1 MNEEE
6 ERKKYMEQIQDVLL
20 DLQLEGRIK
29 IEEITE
35 ESRDDGAEVTTIR
48 IQPVLKNQEEL
59 EEFLR
64 RAAALGYTREPIADD
79 TDQEAP

>member
-6 ERKKYMEQIQDVLL
+6 KKKYMEQIQDVLL

-48 IQPVLKNQEEL
+48 IQPVIKSQEEL
-59 EEFLR
+59 EDFLK
-64 RAAALGYTREPIADD
+64 RAAALGYTMEPAEND